1 MEFLGHFLSF
11 KTQKPTKPTLKNT
24 SFLTIF
30 INYFKNIFNLRK
42 RIITFGSNN
51 LFSFFKTVK
60 TVHHLQKAYT

>member
-11 KTQKPTKPTLKNT
+11 KTQKPTKPKLKNT

-30 INYFKNIFNLRK
+30 INYFKNIFNLK
-42 RIITFGSNN
+42 KSFGSNK